1 MTWVSVMRSDH
12 WSRDYHWTQTGPS
25 LCALDVS
32 TIISPPVTL
41 AGVTR
46 HIMCS
51 LVEIKN
57 PNEIYIHYM
66 FDNDETEATSDR
78 GDSIDSVDHT
88 GDAVTIN
95 NCAVTRAGVT
105 SAEVA
110 VQVDL
115 SEKEMGNKVAATKGN
130 IINYTATLP
139 LIANIWFSS
148 AN

>member
-1 MTWVSVMRSDH
+1 MTTDLLII
-12 WSRDYHWTQTGPS
+12 TGPRPAP
-25 LCALDVS
+25 CALDVS

-46 HIMCS
+46 RIMCS

-66 FDNDETEATSDR
+66 FDNEADETEATSDR

-105 SAEVA
+105 SSEVA

-115 SEKEMGNKVAATKGN
+115 SEGEMGNKVAATKGN
-130 IINYTATLP
+130 IINHTATATLP

>member
-1 MTWVSVMRSDH
+1 MFITVD
-12 WSRDYHWTQTGPS
+12 QTPDPS
-25 LCALDVS
+25 PLCALLDVS
-32 TIISPPVTL
+32 TISPRVTL
-41 AGVTR
+41 AGITR
-46 HIMCS
+46 VEMCS

-66 FDNDETEATSDR
+66 FDEADPEATSDR

-88 GDAVTIN
+88 GDSVTIN
-95 NCAVTRAGVT
+95 NCAVTPWGAVT

-115 SEKEMGNKVAATKGN
+115 SQNLSEDGGKGGTGNKAATTKGK
-130 IINYTATLP
+130 IYISLSL
-139 LIANIWFSS
+139 LIANIWFSF

>member
-1 MTWVSVMRSDH
+1 MVTTDLVII
-12 WSRDYHWTQTGPS
+12 TGPRPAPA

-32 TIISPPVTL
+32 TTIISPPVTL

-66 FDNDETEATSDR
+66 FDNEDTEATSDR

-88 GDAVTIN
+88 GDSVTIN

-105 SAEVA
+105 SSEVA

-115 SEKEMGNKVAATKGN
+115 SEREMGNKGAGY
-130 IINYTATLP
+130 IIDYTVRLS
-139 LIANIWFSS
+139 L
-148 AN
+148 